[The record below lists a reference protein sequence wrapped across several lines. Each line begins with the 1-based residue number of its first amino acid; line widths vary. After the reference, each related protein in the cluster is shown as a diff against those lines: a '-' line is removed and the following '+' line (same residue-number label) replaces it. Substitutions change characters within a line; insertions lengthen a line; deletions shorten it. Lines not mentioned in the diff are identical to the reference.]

1 MNISEQH
8 VSGRFASNI
17 PRYFVYTALKGFGF
31 GLFVAIWVIYL
42 QQQRGLSL
50 SQAALID
57 VTFFVAAALAE
68 VPTGIVADTLG
79 RKTSLLIGTAL
90 MSASTIVWVI
100 APTLSLIML
109 AYVCL
114 GIGNTFL
121 SGADDALFY
130 ESVQLAGRG
139 ANYTR
144 LVGYGSATMTGALAL
159 GSVASGLFASLALPL
174 PFFIA
179 ALSLLMMFGIALTF
193 QESSTNGKAKG
204 QTRLS
209 YKEVLRQSF
218 VLMKARPTVRYPM
231 IYLALVPV
239 VALMLETLFIQP
251 QALRWGVPIAGIGI
265 VIMGLQMTNIAGAS
279 WSDWLGKRL
288 GQRPLLYAT
297 PLLII
302 SSLILLATL
311 QIFPA
316 LFFII
321 LISFLTA
328 AQHPVVLSSIQ
339 ARVSDD
345 ARATLLSM
353 QSLMGTGV
361 AAIAQPTLSL
371 IADQAG
377 LPTMYVVLAASL
389 GMLMLFFFWAS
400 RHHFPQ
406 EAY

>member
-100 APTLSLIML
+100 APTLSLVML

-239 VALMLETLFIQP
+239 VALMLETLFVQP

-288 GQRPLLYAT
+288 GQRLLLYAT

-302 SSLILLATL
+302 ISLILLATL

-339 ARVSDD
+339 AGVSDD

-377 LPTMYVVLAASL
+377 LPTMYVVPAASL

-400 RHHFPQ
+400 RHHFP
-406 EAY
+406 

>member
-109 AYVCL
+109 AYICL

-144 LVGYGSATMTGALAL
+144 LVGYGSATMTGALGL

-209 YKEVLRQSF
+209 YKEVLRQSI

-239 VALMLETLFIQP
+239 VALMLETLFVQP

-288 GQRPLLYAT
+288 GQRLLLYAT

-302 SSLILLATL
+302 ISLILLATL

-339 ARVSDD
+339 AGVSDD

-400 RHHFPQ
+400 RHHFP
-406 EAY
+406 

>member
-17 PRYFVYTALKGFGF
+17 PLYFVYTALKGFGF

-109 AYVCL
+109 AYICL

-130 ESVQLAGRG
+130 ESVQLTGRG

-144 LVGYGSATMTGALAL
+144 LVGYGSATMTGALGL

-239 VALMLETLFIQP
+239 VALMLETLFVQP

-288 GQRPLLYAT
+288 GQRLLLYAT

-302 SSLILLATL
+302 ISLILLATL

-339 ARVSDD
+339 AGVSDD

-377 LPTMYVVLAASL
+377 LPTMYVVPAASL

-400 RHHFPQ
+400 RHHFP
-406 EAY
+406 

>member
-109 AYVCL
+109 AYICL

-130 ESVQLAGRG
+130 ESVQLTGRG

-144 LVGYGSATMTGALAL
+144 LVGYGSATMTGALGL

-239 VALMLETLFIQP
+239 VALMLETLFVQP

-288 GQRPLLYAT
+288 GQRLLLYAT

-302 SSLILLATL
+302 ISLILLATL

-339 ARVSDD
+339 AGVSDD

-377 LPTMYVVLAASL
+377 LPTMYVVPAASL
-389 GMLMLFFFWAS
+389 AMLMLFFFWAS
-400 RHHFPQ
+400 RHHFP
-406 EAY
+406 

>member
-100 APTLSLIML
+100 APTLSLVML

-209 YKEVLRQSF
+209 YQEVLRQSL

-231 IYLALVPV
+231 IYLALVSV
-239 VALMLETLFIQP
+239 VALMLETLFVQP

-302 SSLILLATL
+302 ISLILLATL

-339 ARVSDD
+339 AGVSDD

>member
-109 AYVCL
+109 AYICL

-130 ESVQLAGRG
+130 ESVQLTGRG

-144 LVGYGSATMTGALAL
+144 LVGYGSATMTGALGL

-239 VALMLETLFIQP
+239 VALMLETLFVQP

-288 GQRPLLYAT
+288 GQRLLLYAT

-302 SSLILLATL
+302 ISLILLATL

-339 ARVSDD
+339 AGVSDD

-377 LPTMYVVLAASL
+377 LPTMYVVPAASL

-400 RHHFPQ
+400 RHHFP
-406 EAY
+406 

>member
-109 AYVCL
+109 AYICL

-239 VALMLETLFIQP
+239 VALMLETLFVQP

-288 GQRPLLYAT
+288 GQRLLLYAT

-302 SSLILLATL
+302 ISLILLATL

-339 ARVSDD
+339 AGVSDD

-361 AAIAQPTLSL
+361 AAIA
-371 IADQAG
+371 
-377 LPTMYVVLAASL
+377 
-389 GMLMLFFFWAS
+389 
-400 RHHFPQ
+400 
-406 EAY
+406 